1 MTKREPVV
9 RPAPSYLILLP
20 RAPRFTPV
28 CRK

>member
-9 RPAPSYLILLP
+9 RLAPSYLILLP
-20 RAPRFTPV
+20 RAPRFTL